1 MAQTM
6 KLQFK
11 HQDFQAD
18 ACNAVCDVFS
28 GQPMAKPFSYTLD
41 PGNDKRTMDLMLMDA
56 FANQKLRVEK
66 DLLTNIKKIQI
77 DAGLKPSSDLEG
89 TGVNLTIEME
99 TGVGKTYTYIKTMYE
114 LNKRYG
120 WTKFIIVVPSVAI
133 REGVNKTF
141 QVTADHFQQEYG
153 KKIRSFIYNSG
164 KLGDVESFAT
174 DSNIHVMI
182 INVQAFAAR
191 GKDARRISMYLDSF
205 KGRRPIDVISAT
217 NPILIL
223 DEPQSMEGA
232 VATQMIQAFNPLFI
246 LRYSA
251 THRNPYNMIYRL
263 DALDAYNKKLV
274 KQIEVRGVSVI
285 GDGATSGYVYLSKIN
300 TFVGKDPTAVV
311 EIDYKTADGTVR
323 KKLMTL
329 DEGHN
334 LYEKSGHLNEYAT
347 GWTISRIRADQDY
360 IEFLNGTKL
369 YIGEAVGDVNEEQ
382 LRRIQIRETIKAH
395 LDKEQELFD
404 RGIKVL
410 SLFFIDEVEKY
421 RPDDKSRGLYAQ
433 MFEEEY
439 ENLKAM
445 KLQELDFN
453 PEYKTFLE
461 HTDATKS
468 HQGYF
473 AKDKKGNFKNS
484 KTTSKE
490 TSASGEDDVRAYDLI
505 MKDKERLLSRS
516 EPVRFIFSHSALR
529 EGWDNP
535 NVFQICTLKQ
545 SNNDISR
552 RQEIGRGLRLCV
564 NQNGERMDASVL
576 DDVHKI
582 NVLTVI
588 ASESYEK
595 FVDELQKDMA
605 NELKYR
611 PKTVTTDLFKDC
623 IIHLANGETKTLT
636 QVDAENIIFELRAN
650 GYVADGK
657 FTDKY
662 QTDLANNDL
671 KLPSGYDQ
679 ADVMRILESVYKPL
693 EIANANKTKF
703 NIKVNKAN
711 LEKKEFQELWRR
723 INRKSAYKVD
733 FDTEELVK
741 NSINAIDH
749 KLHVTKLMAVIT
761 KGTMDKIDSVAQLS
775 DGKAFDAKQTTHEA
789 IQTVETHVKYDL
801 IGKIVEG
808 TQLTRACV
816 AKILT
821 GISADK
827 FAQFKQNPE
836 DFIARVTKLINEQ
849 KATAIIEHV
858 SYNLLDEE
866 FDTNIFTAPDLKGTA
881 DNTVETPNRHVYN
894 YVVTDSDIEKN
905 MAKSL
910 EINDDVVVYAK
921 LPKGFHISTPVGNYN
936 PDWAIAFRRGSVKH
950 VYFVAE
956 TKGSMRSLDLRPIE
970 KAKIECARKHFALIG
985 NNEVKYDVVKDYQ
998 ELLNMIM

>member
-1 MAQTM
+1 
-6 KLQFK
+6 
-11 HQDFQAD
+11 
-18 ACNAVCDVFS
+18 
-28 GQPMAKPFSYTLD
+28 
-41 PGNDKRTMDLMLMDA
+41 
-56 FANQKLRVEK
+56 
-66 DLLTNIKKIQI
+66 
-77 DAGLKPSSDLEG
+77 
-89 TGVNLTIEME
+89 
-99 TGVGKTYTYIKTMYE
+99 
-114 LNKRYG
+114 
-120 WTKFIIVVPSVAI
+120 
-133 REGVNKTF
+133 
-141 QVTADHFQQEYG
+141 
-153 KKIRSFIYNSG
+153 
-164 KLGDVESFAT
+164 
-174 DSNIHVMI
+174 
-182 INVQAFAAR
+182 
-191 GKDARRISMYLDSF
+191 
-205 KGRRPIDVISAT
+205 
-217 NPILIL
+217 
-223 DEPQSMEGA
+223 
-232 VATQMIQAFNPLFI
+232 
-246 LRYSA
+246 
-251 THRNPYNMIYRL
+251 
-263 DALDAYNKKLV
+263 
-274 KQIEVRGVSVI
+274 
-285 GDGATSGYVYLSKIN
+285 
-300 TFVGKDPTAVV
+300 
-311 EIDYKTADGTVR
+311 
-323 KKLMTL
+323 
-329 DEGHN
+329 
-334 LYEKSGHLNEYAT
+334 
-347 GWTISRIRADQDY
+347 
-360 IEFLNGTKL
+360 
-369 YIGEAVGDVNEEQ
+369 
-382 LRRIQIRETIKAH
+382 
-395 LDKEQELFD
+395 
-404 RGIKVL
+404 
-410 SLFFIDEVEKY
+410 
-421 RPDDKSRGLYAQ
+421 
-433 MFEEEY
+433 
-439 ENLKAM
+439 
-445 KLQELDFN
+445 
-453 PEYKTFLE
+453 
-461 HTDATKS
+461 
-468 HQGYF
+468 
-473 AKDKKGNFKNS
+473 
-484 KTTSKE
+484 
-490 TSASGEDDVRAYDLI
+490 
-505 MKDKERLLSRS
+505 
-516 EPVRFIFSHSALR
+516 
-529 EGWDNP
+529 
-535 NVFQICTLKQ
+535 
-545 SNNDISR
+545 
-552 RQEIGRGLRLCV
+552 
-564 NQNGERMDASVL
+564 
-576 DDVHKI
+576 
-582 NVLTVI
+582 
-588 ASESYEK
+588 
-595 FVDELQKDMA
+595 MA

-623 IIHLANGETKTLT
+623 IIRLANGETKTLT

-775 DGKAFDAKQTTHEA
+775 DGKVFDAKQTTHEA